1 MANYHIKRPRPFES
15 GDVYYKSDGDQWTG
29 TYADRKQFSTEAQAN
44 AQISNPTKMVNG
56 FPTKSN
62 GGFASATVVEE

>member
-1 MANYHIKRPRPFES
+1 MAYHIKRPRPFES

-44 AQISNPTKMVNG
+44 AQMNNSIKIING
-56 FPTKSN
+56 FPTKLN
-62 GGFASATVVEE
+62 GGFANATVVSE

>member
-1 MANYHIKRPRPFES
+1 MAYHIKRPRPVES

-44 AQISNPTKMVNG
+44 AQMNNSIKIVNG
-56 FPTKSN
+56 FPAKLN
-62 GGFASATVVEE
+62 GGFANATVVEE

>member
-1 MANYHIKRPRPFES
+1 MAYHIKRPRPFES

-44 AQISNPTKMVNG
+44 AQMNNSIKILPIEFSKIDIIFLTKI
-56 FPTKSN
+56 
-62 GGFASATVVEE
+62 